1 MIITLNGNEDTNKWQ
16 VLNNYFD
23 RWLRD
28 SCKKKKK
35 SRNKQF
41 WVLSLSVCETSF
53 RFRLSGTRRSLL
65 HRLSN
70 GRAAKAKE
78 EVDILFCFFK
88 REGERPDVLRWK
100 KSHRLSILFFFSSC
114 VTHFLYC
121 YQINIQNAREGRR
134 RYENTNRWI
143 IVLKLDIF
151 FFSFLIWL
159 SFIITSH
166 KDDAARTYFRFF

>member
-100 KSHRLSILFFFSSC
+100 KSHRLSIFLFFFPVASHIFC
-114 VTHFLYC
+114 IVIKLIFRTHEKGDDDMRTRIGELLFWNL
-121 YQINIQNAREGRR
+121 
-134 RYENTNRWI
+134 
-143 IVLKLDIF
+143 IF
-151 FFSFLIWL
+151 FFFP
-159 SFIITSH
+159 F
-166 KDDAARTYFRFF
+166 